1 MGVRHLGTALLRTAA
16 RGLMVGVLIGCV
28 RDVASSSEVRRGV
41 DGDHDALFIGNSFT
55 AMSDVPRHYRTIVRG
70 LSKPVRVEAVT
81 PGGYRLARH
90 AEDARADGTALARWL
105 RTGTPEETAFDVVV
119 LQEQS
124 QTHGFSVRVP
134 ARMES
139 LKAAS
144 ELAALARARGAG
156 VILYLTWG
164 YERGDPTN
172 EPLGYGTF
180 SSMQDQLDA
189 GAMSLAARLKEQ
201 GVDVR
206 VAPVGAAFR
215 MVYEDA
221 RRSGVDPL
229 AEGSDFHAL
238 YEGDGIHQ
246 SLRGAYLAACVIAG
260 TITEARAR
268 DFVDEARLGAD
279 VSRRLR
285 DVCSR
290 TLDGHEW
297 TVPVV
302 LRPDAE
308 FPGDAVLG
316 GMVGTGVALSGDG
329 SRLMIGTPSLHSAG
343 RPRASTQVFVRTQG
357 GWKQEAVF
365 AGNRGFGCSVALNED
380 GSRALV
386 NSRPP
391 RVFERRGTT
400 WVEKAMLSRD
410 PAVTTRTTTMGLNGR
425 GNRVI
430 LNGPGPRSA
439 NVIARVFTEDR
450 GAWKEEP
457 LSVADASTEGF
468 GTSAAL
474 DREGA
479 RAIVGANG
487 SSIARVFVR
496 TNNAWA
502 EEAALSSEGVTG
514 SGFRVALSPDGRRAL
529 VLVAESDAMV
539 VFVRSG
545 STWTLEARTRVH
557 GLGGRNDTGAAAL
570 NEDGTLALVG
580 LPSDGPASTAVDSGS
595 VRVFALDRGALRERF
610 QLVPAVG
617 STGSRFG
624 AAAAI
629 SADGARVVVGSPYFW
644 TVPEQYLGRADTFAL
659 P

>member
-1 MGVRHLGTALLRTAA
+1 
-16 RGLMVGVLIGCV
+16 
-28 RDVASSSEVRRGV
+28 
-41 DGDHDALFIGNSFT
+41 
-55 AMSDVPRHYRTIVRG
+55 VPG
-70 LSKPVRVEAVT
+70 AP
-81 PGGYRLARH
+81 
-90 AEDARADGTALARWL
+90 ALA
-105 RTGTPEETAFDVVV
+105 
-119 LQEQS
+119 
-124 QTHGFSVRVP
+124 VP
-134 ARMES
+134 
-139 LKAAS
+139 
-144 ELAALARARGAG
+144 
-156 VILYLTWG
+156 
-164 YERGDPTN
+164 P
-172 EPLGYGTF
+172 
-180 SSMQDQLDA
+180 
-189 GAMSLAARLKEQ
+189 
-201 GVDVR
+201 
-206 VAPVGAAFR
+206 
-215 MVYEDA
+215 
-221 RRSGVDPL
+221 
-229 AEGSDFHAL
+229 
-238 YEGDGIHQ
+238 
-246 SLRGAYLAACVIAG
+246 
-260 TITEARAR
+260 
-268 DFVDEARLGAD
+268 
-279 VSRRLR
+279 
-285 DVCSR
+285 
-290 TLDGHEW
+290 
-297 TVPVV
+297 
-302 LRPDAE
+302 
-308 FPGDAVLG
+308 VLG
-316 GMVGTGVALSGDG
+316 GDPPVLIAPPVITITAPVPPLFDPPAPELPPAEALVPPVPASGAPAPPSAPPRPPVAAGFGSSEPLPQPASATTTRHPTNLWSVLWVMRPLVG
-329 SRLMIGTPSLHSAG
+329 SRHDRYDSP
-343 RPRASTQVFVRTQG
+343 
-357 GWKQEAVF
+357 
-365 AGNRGFGCSVALNED
+365 NE
-380 GSRALV
+380 L
-386 NSRPP
+386 
-391 RVFERRGTT
+391 
-400 WVEKAMLSRD
+400 
-410 PAVTTRTTTMGLNGR
+410 
-425 GNRVI
+425 
-430 LNGPGPRSA
+430 
-439 NVIARVFTEDR
+439 IARVFTEDR

-629 SADGARVVVGSPYFW
+629 SADGARVVVGSPYFG